1 MAGGRRRTTRKPRG
15 GSPTETPPIPLD
27 PIDLL
32 AGLAPGV
39 ELEADDLPPDVSPDG
54 STVPRPAVLTVAE
67 AGKQLRHGDTTI
79 RRLIRTPE
87 LQPAPS
93 ARGGEVE
100 VQRAGVVPR
109 TRERPGE

>member
-1 MAGGRRRTTRKPRG
+1 MAGGRRRRTQTARG
-15 GSPTETPPIPLD
+15 GRTTEPPIPIE
-27 PIDLL
+27 PVDLL

-39 ELEADDLPPDVSPDG
+39 ELEADDLPPDLNPDA
-54 STVPRPAVLTVAE
+54 SDTPRPAVLTVAE
-67 AGKQLRHGDTTI
+67 AGKQLRQGDDTI

-93 ARGGEVE
+93 AGGGEVE
-100 VQRAGVVPR
+100 LQRAGVPPR